1 MPAISGI
8 ITKLNDELKY
18 GFLKVPKLGDIFFSE
33 DSTLTGGLDFDGLKV
48 GQKLQIEMIETERG
62 MFAKSLSPE
71 KSKQPSRRPE
81 ASL

>member
-1 MPAISGI
+1 MQISGI

-33 DSTLTGGLDFDGLKV
+33 DSSLTGGLNFDGLKV
-48 GQKLQIEMIETERG
+48 GQKLQIELIETKRG

-71 KSKQPSRRPE
+71 VITQPSRRPE
-81 ASL
+81 VTL